1 MGFQSFLR
9 FWLVVPRPDYTFEEY
24 VAFQPC
30 ESEAPFFGVSRKRR
44 REKRRKKY
52 AILRSADRGLRL
64 VGWWVRRA
72 LGFDNVAT
80 SSRRL
85 SVPRSARRRPRRAQW
100 NRRGG
105 GSSGSLPNA
114 Q

>member
-44 REKRRKKY
+44 REKRRKKH
-52 AILRSADRGLRL
+52 AVLRGADCGLRL
-64 VGWWVRRA
+64 VGWWVRRGCAGLWA
-72 LGFDNVAT
+72 LPVVT
-80 SSRRL
+80 SSRRW
-85 SVPRSARRRPRRAQW
+85 SVPGSARRRPR
-100 NRRGG
+100 
-105 GSSGSLPNA
+105 
-114 Q
+114 